1 MDKGTTN
8 CRQDEIFLMIVL
20 VALPLSVSSMLIMS
34 VRVVQQSVACIP
46 NTAEHARPM
55 PCSTVVQ
62 VYRSAQHNCT
72 AISMHQVSLSA
83 EVYD

>member
-1 MDKGTTN
+1 
-8 CRQDEIFLMIVL
+8 MIVL
-20 VALPLSVSSMLIMS
+20 VALPPSVSSKLIMS

-62 VYRSAQHNCT
+62 VLNFIEIHYQLYKK
-72 AISMHQVSLSA
+72 ISLSISHNPLPGKIKA
-83 EVYD
+83 L